1 MNTFISRDKGKQPA
15 FQGSTLI
22 LPIVSLANVAQLA
35 ADLLIHTLQLERIGA
50 LSGRN
55 HVPLVAPQDYVHK
68 QINGPLVNAFSTAV
82 EVFQSRDGKIT
93 LIQQRSPVIKS
104 RKDAFVA
111 SLIAFV
117 QQAHFSGILVM
128 AGTDPSIHRDFDN
141 PSPFRYITLKDH
153 KLATGLKA
161 VASRFV
167 AQPTTSANMPLISA
181 GGITRRLLSGL
192 AASMQ
197 NTPEIEVAC
206 LLMFVV
212 EGDNRQDAHV
222 LARTVS
228 KTLDVNVSEDSW
240 REPVSWKTG
249 LYGTQ
254 VETSGSDRGVRDL
267 YS

>member
-1 MNTFISRDKGKQPA
+1 MC
-15 FQGSTLI
+15 
-22 LPIVSLANVAQLA
+22 
-35 ADLLIHTLQLERIGA
+35 
-50 LSGRN
+50 
-55 HVPLVAPQDYVHK
+55 
-68 QINGPLVNAFSTAV
+68 
-82 EVFQSRDGKIT
+82 
-93 LIQQRSPVIKS
+93 KS

-128 AGTDPSIHRDFDN
+128 AGTDPSIHRDFDKYAN
-141 PSPFRYITLKDH
+141 RCTCGNRAYMNIFYSPSPFRYITLKDH